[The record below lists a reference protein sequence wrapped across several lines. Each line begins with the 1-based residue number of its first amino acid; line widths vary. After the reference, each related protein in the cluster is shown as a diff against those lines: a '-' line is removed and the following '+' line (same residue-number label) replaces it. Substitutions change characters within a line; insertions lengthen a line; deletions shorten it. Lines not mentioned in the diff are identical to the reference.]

1 METEF
6 TNAFWTGGYL
16 WLFVVGGCAVVLGGA
31 LIYATTQWRAA
42 RKEET
47 PAEKVERE
55 VVTRENFGKTEP
67 GKH

>member
-16 WLFVVGGCAVVLGGA
+16 WLVVVGGGAVVLAAAFVYG
-31 LIYATTQWRAA
+31 TMQWRTA

-47 PAEKVERE
+47 PAEKAERE
-55 VVTRENFGKTEP
+55 VVTRENFGKTEQ